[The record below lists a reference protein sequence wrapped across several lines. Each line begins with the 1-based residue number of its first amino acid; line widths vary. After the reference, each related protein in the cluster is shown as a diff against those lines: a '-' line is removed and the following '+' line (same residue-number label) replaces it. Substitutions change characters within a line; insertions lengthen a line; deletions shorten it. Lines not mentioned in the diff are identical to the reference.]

1 MDPIDAILLAVM
13 FSITGTL
20 AVTFGIG
27 WFRASR
33 RIRHLERQ
41 LSGAAPETS
50 IAQLENNLA
59 ALAEHVE
66 QLANGQ
72 EFLSRL
78 VTERKQPPRIQPS
91 VPKVTT
97 PR

>member
-1 MDPIDAILLAVM
+1 MDPIDAILFAVV

-33 RIRHLERQ
+33 RIGHLERQ
-41 LSGAAPETS
+41 LSGAAPETT

-59 ALAEHVE
+59 ALAEQVE

-72 EFLSRL
+72 DFLSRL
-78 VTERKQPPRIQPS
+78 VRERPL
-91 VPKVTT
+91 PKATT